1 MPEHT
6 DAHMSAE
13 RLTTPPHLCRLTFLT
28 GRLKPPVTQN
38 FVVCFC
44 FVPDTFYIS
53 RASLCISTSVS
64 PPSSPP
70 SSSFLTRS
78 EQHFLSVFL
87 NPLFFFFLLPEQSGL
102 ATPPPPPQK
111 NPFCSVRSRRGGGG
125 EAKRSGLRGEGAEA
139 RAEME
144 YDHITL
150 TDQWRAVDCR

>member
-13 RLTTPPHLCRLTFLT
+13 RLMTPPHLCRLTFLT

-53 RASLCISTSVS
+53 RASFCISTSVS

-102 ATPPPPPQK
+102 ATPPPPPQNK
-111 NPFCSVRSRRGGGG
+111 NPFCSVRSRRGGGRLNAQVFG
-125 EAKRSGLRGEGAEA
+125 ERGQKQGQKWN
-139 RAEME
+139 M
-144 YDHITL
+144 TTSL
-150 TDQWRAVDCR
+150 

>member
-13 RLTTPPHLCRLTFLT
+13 RLMTPPHLCRLTFLT

-53 RASLCISTSVS
+53 RASFCISTSVS

-87 NPLFFFFLLPEQSGL
+87 NPLFFFFLPERSGL